1 MNMSKS
7 KRTHTQKTIIRKKTT
22 ERVVL
27 IITRQ
32 RKEHINA
39 LAELLAKIVPT
50 TVYWDGSFSVEN
62 LAKEWRV
69 SKYFSKQRNKSD
81 DLRYFLTNIFRYREK
96 TPKPLV
102 LDIIE
107 RGMQWKANRGESVDE
122 ALLNE
127 IIKEMAALDFD
138 IGKELAA
145 LERPEPAKLCL
156 PSIAMLNAYK
166 ALPLH
171 QSIKRVDIFNLFSS
185 GQYNETVRKCY
196 EIFEVTVQNICTDLK
211 SEYGKSLMASA
222 FSETNSR
229 IKITLCT
236 NQEEI
241 NIQQGIKFMTMGAMM
256 SIRNP
261 ASHGDREQISVG
273 EAMELIGFASY
284 LLKLIDKRI
293 EETSS

>member
-1 MNMSKS
+1 MMNMSKS

-185 GQYNETVRKCY
+185 GQYNVSFRTILTLNRA
-196 EIFEVTVQNICTDLK
+196 FTSFVT
-211 SEYGKSLMASA
+211 
-222 FSETNSR
+222 R
-229 IKITLCT
+229 
-236 NQEEI
+236 
-241 NIQQGIKFMTMGAMM
+241 
-256 SIRNP
+256 
-261 ASHGDREQISVG
+261 
-273 EAMELIGFASY
+273 
-284 LLKLIDKRI
+284 
-293 EETSS
+293 

>member
-1 MNMSKS
+1 MSKS
-7 KRTHTQKTIIRKKTT
+7 KGAHTQKTIIRKKST

-50 TVYWDGSFSVEN
+50 TVYWERSFSVEN
-62 LAKEWRV
+62 LAKEWRQ
-69 SKYFSKQRNKSD
+69 SKHFSKQRNKRD
-81 DLRYFLTNIFRYREK
+81 DLRYFLTNIFRYRER

-107 RGMQWKANRGESVDE
+107 RGMQWKANQGESVDE

-127 IIKEMAALDFD
+127 IVKEMAALGFD

-145 LERPEPAKLCL
+145 LERPEPAKLC
-156 PSIAMLNAYK
+156 PPNIAMLNAYK

-171 QSIKRVDIFNLFSS
+171 QSVKRVDIFNLFSS
-185 GQYNETVRKCY
+185 GQYNEAVRKCY

-211 SEYGKSLMASA
+211 SEYGKNLMASA

-229 IKITLCT
+229 IKITLCS

-261 ASHGDREQISVG
+261 TSHGDREQISVG

-284 LLKLIDKRI
+284 LLKLVDKRI
-293 EETSS
+293 KETPS